1 MKRTVLLAAVVLG
14 GLGIVT
20 LLPLNADEPANRR
33 PRPEGRESFRGP
45 GRPGME
51 GGDRSDMRDQVLR
64 RFDEMLNRLE
74 RIEQRLGGGSQHERA
89 HAGQGPHSP
98 GHSPGMEQQRG
109 PRPQGPRWMGERGPE
124 GFGPRSA
131 DQGPRGPNA
140 DRMEGGFARRL
151 DLPEEMRQKMEE
163 RMRQGRE
170 QMEER
175 MRQGRE
181 QMEQA
186 REKMAQAR
194 EKFMEMQKRIEKLEA
209 EVKQMKESLKP
220 NAEVK
225 EPAEA
230 K

>member
-1 MKRTVLLAAVVLG
+1 MKRTVLIAAVVLG
-14 GLGIVT
+14 GLGIIT

-74 RIEQRLGGGSQHERA
+74 RIEQRLGGGNQHERA

-98 GHSPGMEQQRG
+98 GHSPGLSPGMEQQRG
-109 PRPQGPRWMGERGPE
+109 PRPHGPKWMGERGPE

-131 DQGPRGPNA
+131 DQGPRGPNT

-170 QMEER
+170 QME
-175 MRQGRE
+175 
-181 QMEQA
+181 QA

-194 EKFMEMQKRIEKLEA
+194 EKFMEMQQRIEKLEA
-209 EVKQMKESLKP
+209 EVKQLKESLKP
-220 NAEVK
+220 T
-225 EPAEA
+225 AEA
-230 K
+230 KKSAKAK